1 MIEWLKGKFAA
12 VVTIFYF
19 LTFIAF
25 GIGGAITGKMLLVNG
40 FGLVLGFA
48 VGGLLGMFIGILTLG
63 FFATVINISD
73 TCDLI
78 YEKLENMSNGFS
90 VNNSSPVNSRNDY
103 TSTIINP
110 VEPSE
115 SYKICKKCGAK
126 NPANSTTCKDCGEY
140 L

>member
-1 MIEWLKGKFAA
+1 MIQWLKEKFTA

-19 LTFIAF
+19 LTFIAC
-25 GIGGAITGKMLLVNG
+25 GIGGAIIGKTLLRNEL
-40 FGLVLGFA
+40 GLALGFA
-48 VGGLLGMFIGILTLG
+48 VGGLFGMFIGILTLG

-78 YEKLENMSNGFS
+78 YEKLNATP
-90 VNNSSPVNSRNDY
+90 NSSSTNK
-103 TSTIINP
+103 TSTSIANST
-110 VEPSE
+110 ETE
-115 SYKICKKCGAK
+115 GYKICKKCGAK

>member
-25 GIGGAITGKMLLVNG
+25 GIGGAMTGKMLLVNG
-40 FGLVLGFA
+40 LGLVLGFA

-78 YEKLENMSNGFS
+78 YEKLNEMSSNSSSNSSYASKSSGFS
-90 VNNSSPVNSRNDY
+90 SSVVNSS
-103 TSTIINP
+103 
-110 VEPSE
+110 EPE